1 MPSYATP
8 KKRLEYLASARR
20 DLRRIAEYYLDTAGV
35 TVTTEIAREIDQAVG
50 LISDSPEIGRKL
62 ENSPYRQL
70 VVGRYPFII
79 LYRLTP
85 ASVKIIRVLHQA
97 QRRPK

>member
-1 MPSYATP
+1 M
-8 KKRLEYLASARR
+8 KKRPLEFLASARR
-20 DLRRIAEYYLDTAGV
+20 DLKCIAEYYLDAAGV
-35 TVTTEIAREIDQAVG
+35 AVTTEIAREIDQAGG
-50 LISDSPEIGRKL
+50 LISNNPEMGRKL

-85 ASVKIIRVLHQA
+85 DAVRVIRVLHQS